1 MALTVTHT
9 TPADNTFSPQ
19 GKTEWD
25 RAHTV
30 SGSAMEVG
38 GDVTGGT
45 ATRVLFVGAGPVLAD
60 SANLTF
66 NPTGSLLTL
75 GTDVVVSR
83 YAAKQVMIS
92 GDGTGATTNAG
103 WVLGYAAASGQ
114 AGIWPSAAGG
124 TFDGTNYALWNNGAG
139 TTNIQ
144 GGIGGAG
151 TLQLLANQSLKMA
164 FAITAGAGP
173 SITAGTATT
182 DVAALSVTRTN
193 NDAAVAT
200 GVKFTFTD
208 TSSAAGFK
216 ALQILGGASGTTN
229 LISVSKAGLVDAPA
243 YSVAGGAGADF
254 GPGLPTSIT
263 VVKGIVTAIS

>member
-1 MALTVTHT
+1 MDANDAFLNA
-9 TPADNTFSPQ
+9 PARDLYFYIAGAEKGLLS
-19 GKTEWD
+19 
-25 RAHTV
+25 
-30 SGSAMEVG
+30 
-38 GDVTGGT
+38 GT
-45 ATRVLFVGAGPVLAD
+45 AGRGL
-60 SANLTF
+60 
-66 NPTGSLLTL
+66 
-75 GTDVVVSR
+75 
-83 YAAKQVMIS
+83 
-92 GDGTGATTNAG
+92 
-103 WVLGYAAASGQ
+103 
-114 AGIWPSAAGG
+114 
-124 TFDGTNYALWNNGAG
+124 
-139 TTNIQ
+139 
-144 GGIGGAG
+144 
-151 TLQLLANQSLKMA
+151 
-164 FAITAGAGP
+164 